1 MKAAAETQASAT
13 PHPNDPTT
21 STDAPRSQ
29 AAASPDAQLPKV
41 ASAEPPLTSA
51 MGQPVR
57 RSEVEPA
64 PPRGLTE
71 ASSGSPSQG
80 AGSPTLQH
88 RSSDHVITRPSSD
101 SGDSTES
108 GSSDNE
114 SIDYQPVGYRKA
126 GRLQQKRDK
135 AQHLI
140 FGDSTIK
147 YIDNDRYMGR
157 SPSFIQRTST
167 TSVAL
172 DVIHNWSK
180 NDTVQTAVLH
190 VGVNGV
196 RDDPDATII
205 ADKIKSCLDSMSESF
220 PRADIGFSEILLIG
234 RENHQSSKNKTVIDI
249 NARVRDYCQDNGY
262 VYVKHSK
269 LQSPAARSLFDDEVH
284 ISNSE
289 GTAVLVSDIQRT
301 LRDRRPPAQDT
312 QPGSTRVFY
321 NRQMRRP
328 NGRRQNYQN
337 VTRENSQ
344 HQDMDMNNMIKLL
357 TINMLSNL
365 GFVQWFDSLF
375 STCLTNKYYAVLCY
389 VWRMTWRGCQG
400 CGVEATSLDIAL
412 DRRPYPRCAEAHLNS
427 QSMYMLWNYT
437 WCLFGFFCFF
447 LCVHAFDMY
456 EKAYVNEEPYTY
468 VCIHR
473 YVWLYMDVYAGICSC
488 EWGTYIFPF
497 YLQYV
502 K

>member
-1 MKAAAETQASAT
+1 MHMALNTI
-13 PHPNDPTT
+13 
-21 STDAPRSQ
+21 
-29 AAASPDAQLPKV
+29 
-41 ASAEPPLTSA
+41 TSA

-57 RSEVEPA
+57 RSEADPV

-80 AGSPTLQH
+80 SGSPTVQH
-88 RSSDHVITRPSSD
+88 CYSEHVITRPSSD
-101 SGDSTES
+101 SGDRTES
-108 GSSDNE
+108 DSSDNE
-114 SIDYQPVGYRKA
+114 SIDYQPVGDRKA

-172 DVIHNWSK
+172 DVIHNWGK

-190 VGVNGV
+190 VGVNDV

-220 PRADIGFSEILLIG
+220 PRADIGFSEILFIG

-249 NARVRDYCQDNGY
+249 NARVRDYCQANGY

-269 LQSPAARSLFDDEVH
+269 LKSPAARSLFDVEVH
-284 ISNSE
+284 ISNSG

-301 LRDRRPPAQDT
+301 LRDRSPPAQDT

-328 NGRRQNYQN
+328 KGRRQNYQN

-344 HQDMDMNNMIKLL
+344 HQDMDMNNLIKLL

-365 GFVQWFDSLF
+365 GFVQWFDCLF
-375 STCLTNKYYAVLCY
+375 SMCLTNKYYAELC
-389 VWRMTWRGCQG
+389 
-400 CGVEATSLDIAL
+400 
-412 DRRPYPRCAEAHLNS
+412 
-427 QSMYMLWNYT
+427 
-437 WCLFGFFCFF
+437 
-447 LCVHAFDMY
+447 
-456 EKAYVNEEPYTY
+456 
-468 VCIHR
+468 
-473 YVWLYMDVYAGICSC
+473 
-488 EWGTYIFPF
+488 
-497 YLQYV
+497 
-502 K
+502 

>member
-1 MKAAAETQASAT
+1 MKKIPNRVSDRIRKDIESCKSSQHNYNQISAENEYLKTRITSLTRENQSQSNELWELKHEISDLKKQMAILVKTAAETQVSAT
-13 PHPNDPTT
+13 PHPNHPTT

-29 AAASPDAQLPKV
+29 AAASPDAQLPRV

-57 RSEVEPA
+57 RSEAEPA

-108 GSSDNE
+108 DSSDNE
-114 SIDYQPVGYRKA
+114 SIDYQPVGDRKA

-140 FGDSTIK
+140 FGESTIK
-147 YIDNDRYMGR
+147 YIDNDLYMGR

-172 DVIHNWSK
+172 DVIHNWGK

-190 VGVNGV
+190 VGVNDV

-205 ADKIKSCLDSMSESF
+205 ADKIKSCLDSNSESF

-284 ISNSE
+284 ISNSG

-328 NGRRQNYQN
+328 KGKR
-337 VTRENSQ
+337 
-344 HQDMDMNNMIKLL
+344 
-357 TINMLSNL
+357 
-365 GFVQWFDSLF
+365 
-375 STCLTNKYYAVLCY
+375 
-389 VWRMTWRGCQG
+389 
-400 CGVEATSLDIAL
+400 
-412 DRRPYPRCAEAHLNS
+412 
-427 QSMYMLWNYT
+427 
-437 WCLFGFFCFF
+437 
-447 LCVHAFDMY
+447 
-456 EKAYVNEEPYTY
+456 
-468 VCIHR
+468 
-473 YVWLYMDVYAGICSC
+473 
-488 EWGTYIFPF
+488 
-497 YLQYV
+497 
-502 K
+502 